1 MIKNSE
7 NTGNVHSG
15 ESALIR
21 AMGFWA
27 LAASIVNVTIGG
39 SIFALPGTL
48 AASLGAAAPLAF
60 ILGALLFVPITLC
73 FAAAGSRAIL
83 TGGPYSYVA
92 AAFGAFPGFVIAAFL
107 WISSVAG
114 NGGLAAISADQ
125 AARIFPGLAAPLPRS
140 MFMLAIY
147 ALLVA
152 LNARGI
158 RLGATLIV
166 LFAAAKVVPLLLLAV
181 AGSWFLHWD
190 HLSIAAAP
198 SSSAIGSSLVIVVF
212 AYSGIETALA
222 PSGEVRNPSSVIPKA
237 ALVGVGIVIALYVG
251 LQWVA
256 QGVLG
261 GALIGNKAPLAA
273 LADVIVPGAGRW
285 LVLVASASL
294 FGCMQGD
301 LLGSS
306 RLLYALARDG
316 FLPARLASLTKARH
330 VPLPALLVHALA
342 AWMAA
347 CAGSFARLALV
358 SGGAFCFV
366 YIASCAAAWE
376 LQRRD
381 AAQAPKPLRLP
392 GGPILPCLSIAALC
406 GILLTLQRGEWFAI
420 GYALAGITALYGCN
434 RWYRHGI

>member
-1 MIKNSE
+1 
-7 NTGNVHSG
+7 
-15 ESALIR
+15 
-21 AMGFWA
+21 
-27 LAASIVNVTIGG
+27 
-39 SIFALPGTL
+39 
-48 AASLGAAAPLAF
+48 
-60 ILGALLFVPITLC
+60 
-73 FAAAGSRAIL
+73 
-83 TGGPYSYVA
+83 
-92 AAFGAFPGFVIAAFL
+92 
-107 WISSVAG
+107 
-114 NGGLAAISADQ
+114 
-125 AARIFPGLAAPLPRS
+125 
-140 MFMLAIY
+140 MLATY

-158 RLGATLIV
+158 RLGAVLII

-190 HLSIAAAP
+190 HLTIGAAP

-212 AYSGIETALA
+212 AFSGIETALA
-222 PSGEVRNPSSVIPKA
+222 PSGEVRNPTNVIPKA

-261 GALIGNKAPLAA
+261 GTLIGNKAPLAA
-273 LADVIVPGAGRW
+273 LADVIAPGAGRW
-285 LVLVASASL
+285 LVFVASASL

-316 FLPARLASLTKARH
+316 FLPARFASLTKARH
-330 VPLPALLVHALA
+330 IPLPALIGHALA
-342 AWMAA
+342 AWLAA
-347 CAGSFARLALV
+347 CAGNFTRLVLV

-381 AAQAPKPLRLP
+381 VAQVQTEKPLRLP
-392 GGPILPCLSIAALC
+392 GGPILPRLSIAALC
-406 GILLTLQRGEWFAI
+406 GVLLTLEREEWFAI
-420 GYALAGITALYGCN
+420 GYALAGITVLYGWN
-434 RWYRHGI
+434 RCYRRGMFH